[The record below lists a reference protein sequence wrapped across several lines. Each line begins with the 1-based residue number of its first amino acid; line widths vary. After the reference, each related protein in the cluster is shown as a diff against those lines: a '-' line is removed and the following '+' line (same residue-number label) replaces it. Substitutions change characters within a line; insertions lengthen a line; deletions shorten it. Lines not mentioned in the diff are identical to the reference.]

1 MLLLRRELL
10 TETLHLLMQAS
21 IIIGKGGVYVIQR
34 SADVVAGESADNFDS
49 DRDRTTASFQQKAT
63 NTVFTSFREAAQI
76 EDNRY
81 DRR

>member
-1 MLLLRRELL
+1 MSK
-10 TETLHLLMQAS
+10 A
-21 IIIGKGGVYVIQR
+21 IIGKGGVYVIQR
-34 SADVVAGESADNFDS
+34 SADVVAGESADNYDS